1 VRPAA
6 TGGDEAHVWW
16 RQREEMRLTRS
27 GGIGRRRVGLVEYGQ
42 GRALRASGVWV
53 GRAPRPHLS
62 ARCFQ
67 RERDTVEARF
77 WSMLFV
83 LSRYDG
89 SNLMITAVFCYIIVI
104 SIFWLATVLCIWMN
118 LDCTI

>member
-77 WSMLFV
+77 WFI
-83 LSRYDG
+83 R
-89 SNLMITAVFCYIIVI
+89 LMEIIWLRSDDYY
-104 SIFWLATVLCIWMN
+104 SILL
-118 LDCTI
+118 